1 MSTRIGI
8 FGLVFLVASSVW
20 GQSKTTSSLTGT
32 VKGQERDPIVGAAVT
47 IESPQLIGG
56 ARTVVTDAKG
66 GFRFP
71 EIAPGE
77 YTVTV
82 VMSGYKTLKREQVRL
97 PVGITLDLPMTLI
110 AFAGEETVTVT
121 GEPPAIDVTS
131 PETKTILSNEVLQ
144 NLPASQFQPD
154 TLNLAPGINQT
165 VAYGGASDTGVA
177 WEIDGVDTS
186 DPEAGSAWSFV
197 NYNIIDQVSLNGLG
211 APAEYGGFTGIAF
224 NSTTKSGSN
233 DLHGLVDAYYTKGTF
248 TSDNG
253 APAGLNPTQKN
264 YINTTVNV
272 GGPFVK
278 DKLWYYISG
287 QYYNTTTNN
296 GGPDRNEKS
305 PRLFGK
311 VTWQINPSNTF
322 NAWIEWDRYDIT
334 GRGGDAHTPIEST
347 VTETAPEYVW
357 NVAWKNVISKDL
369 IFDMTFQ
376 GYTGYYY
383 LDPASG
389 YGLAGHLDVITGDYS
404 QNSYYY
410 YKADR
415 GRNQL
420 NASISKHLSDWGGAH
435 DFKFGVEIE
444 RSTLRSRYG
453 YPTGQWIYNNY
464 YGTDPGT
471 GITDYQG
478 TVQYTGGSYDL
489 RATNERATFYA
500 QDDWQITPRFTLNPG
515 VRFDYIVG
523 KVPDLGKVYDY
534 LAIAPRLGF
543 AWNVTGDNANL
554 IKAHVGRYYAGAHA
568 TYYYWV
574 DPGAF
579 ENSQRIVTWPSGT
592 VEADPVRTK
601 TYAIDPNLKQPYMDQ
616 AILGYDRALG
626 RGFVLSVTGIYR
638 KWKQF
643 VETVAQNPDLTPVTG
658 EIGVRDAS
666 GNIVS
671 TGQTV
676 TMYDWN
682 NFATDTLLV
691 TNPSGLE
698 RTYKGV
704 SVTGTKSFR
713 NNWQLTASYT
723 YSQTRGTI
731 DNVGFDGASDS
742 GGQDAGPSPF
752 LDTPNSK
759 INWDGRLTHDPTNE
773 VKLQGTYVVAPAHL
787 WLSGNWTYYTGDTY
801 TRKSQCLL
809 VDDDNNPATPPV
821 CHVFPQA
828 GIATVRYFSEPRGSR
843 RLPAFNEVNLRA
855 EWKPPLGKDGNFGVI
870 VDVFNVLNHGQVQSV
885 QDRDNSSFEDPL
897 TYNIGRNFR
906 FGVRYT
912 F

>member
-389 YGLAGHLDVITGDYS
+389 YGLAGHLDAITGDYS

-616 AILGYDRALG
+616 AILGVRPRA
-626 RGFVLSVTGIYR
+626 RARVRPVR
-638 KWKQF
+638 HR
-643 VETVAQNPDLTPVTG
+643 DLPKM
-658 EIGVRDAS
+658 EAVR
-666 GNIVS
+666 
-671 TGQTV
+671 
-676 TMYDWN
+676 
-682 NFATDTLLV
+682 
-691 TNPSGLE
+691 
-698 RTYKGV
+698 R
-704 SVTGTKSFR
+704 
-713 NNWQLTASYT
+713 
-723 YSQTRGTI
+723 
-731 DNVGFDGASDS
+731 
-742 GGQDAGPSPF
+742 
-752 LDTPNSK
+752 
-759 INWDGRLTHDPTNE
+759 DGRPEPGPH
-773 VKLQGTYVVAPAHL
+773 A
-787 WLSGNWTYYTGDTY
+787 GDGG
-801 TRKSQCLL
+801 
-809 VDDDNNPATPPV
+809 D
-821 CHVFPQA
+821 
-828 GIATVRYFSEPRGSR
+828 RGSR
-843 RLPAFNEVNLRA
+843 REREHRVHRANGHDVRLEQLRDRHASRHEPLRPRADVQGRVGDGHEELPEQLAAHRVVHVLPDPRHDRQRRIRRGVRQRRPGRRA
-855 EWKPPLGKDGNFGVI
+855 EPVPRHAELEDQLGREAHARSDQR
-870 VDVFNVLNHGQVQSV
+870 GQAAGHLRRRARASLAVRELDLLHRRHVHAEEPVPS
-885 QDRDNSSFEDPL
+885 
-897 TYNIGRNFR
+897 GRR
-906 FGVRYT
+906 
-912 F
+912 